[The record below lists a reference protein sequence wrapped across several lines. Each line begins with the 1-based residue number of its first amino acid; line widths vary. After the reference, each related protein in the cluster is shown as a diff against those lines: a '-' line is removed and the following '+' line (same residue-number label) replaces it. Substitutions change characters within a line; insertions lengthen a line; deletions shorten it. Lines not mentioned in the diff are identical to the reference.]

1 MSNSELTSTSTDRIY
16 QELRRA
22 IITGQHK
29 PGDRLPMESLAESFG
44 TSVTPVREALRMLL
58 KDGLVTME
66 THAGYFVARITLR
79 QLDALLDLRSIL
91 EVAAVERATT
101 RITAEQLEELEE
113 LQTGP
118 PMSAEESPKGFVERS
133 LRFHQVIAE
142 ASGNPELVALIDN
155 LNDKLALF
163 VVARRQGVVA
173 PSAHARIVQA
183 LRDRDVTAARQA
195 ILDEIR
201 TSREALIRQV
211 IEQEGAHWYLG
222 VQS

>member
-1 MSNSELTSTSTDRIY
+1 MSNSDATSTSTDRIY
-16 QELRRA
+16 QELRRT
-22 IITGQHK
+22 IITGQHQ

-66 THAGYFVARITLR
+66 THAGYFVSRISLR

-113 LQTGP
+113 LQSGP
-118 PMSAEESPKGFVERS
+118 PLSEGESPQRFVDRS

-163 VVARRQGVVA
+163 VVSHRQGVVA
-173 PSAHARIVQA
+173 PSVHARIVQA
-183 LRDRDVTAARQA
+183 LRDRDVVAARQA
-195 ILDEIR
+195 IVDEIQ
-201 TSREALIRQV
+201 TSREVLIRQV
-211 IEQEGAHWYLG
+211 IEREGANWYIG